1 MGDLCVRRYFDAV
14 GAVVNDGA
22 LEGASL
28 RGEAAE
34 P

>member
-1 MGDLCVRRYFDAV
+1 MRRYFDVV

-22 LEGASL
+22 LESAL
-28 RGEAAE
+28 FYGEAAE